1 MLPFD
6 DGVGKLAGDSGALF
20 GSGDL
25 IPTLVLGGLL
35 ALSATIAYVAGAG
48 RSGRGAHRSA
58 RR

>member
-1 MLPFD
+1 MVPFD
-6 DGVGKLAGDSGALF
+6 DGVGKLVGDAASLF
-20 GSGDL
+20 GTVEL

-35 ALSATIAYVAGAG
+35 ALSATVAYVAGAG